1 MPLQRKQRTVKS
13 LRAEID
19 RMAAWLDRL
28 HAKYEGRPP
37 KHLVDAAFA
46 KLNEAVRGLYELEQP
61 PRKRP

>member
-1 MPLQRKQRTVKS
+1 
-13 LRAEID
+13 
-19 RMAAWLDRL
+19 MAAWLDRL